1 MSIQEW
7 AAIGEIVSAIAIVL
21 SLIYVSVQLRQN
33 TRATRVVTI
42 ASPSKSLAI
51 GRNNSRTS

>member
-7 AAIGEIVSAIAIVL
+7 AAIGEIVSAIAIVV

-33 TRATRVVTI
+33 TRATRVVTSQAFVQI
-42 ASPSKSLAI
+42 H
-51 GRNNSRTS
+51 G